1 MGDVTAILMGDPA
14 VRQVRQP
21 TREEIE
27 RTRLGDL
34 APTLKRGSPHNTTLT
49 AFGIKVRAMKVG
61 DKLLAPSMNVAKG
74 MAGQMNTHHGWF
86 ISCRTVPL
94 KDGTRGAEMTRV
106 R

>member
-27 RTRLGDL
+27 RTRLHEVDP
-34 APTLKRGSPHNTTLT
+34 AARRGQLHGTITE
-49 AFGIKVRAMKVG
+49 FGIKVRAMKVG
-61 DKLLAPSMNVAKG
+61 DKLLAPSRGQANG
-74 MAGQMNTHHGWF
+74 MAGQMNIHHGWF
-86 ISCRTVPL
+86 ISCRTVQL
-94 KDGTRGAEMTRV
+94 KGGTRAIEMTRV

>member
-21 TREEIE
+21 TREEVE

-34 APTLKRGSPHNTTLT
+34 APTLKRGSPHNTTVT

-61 DKLLAPSMNVAKG
+61 DRLIAPSMNVAKG
-74 MAGQMNTHHGWF
+74 MAGQMNTLHGWF
-86 ISCRTVPL
+86 ISCRTVRL
-94 KDGTRGAEMTRV
+94 QGGARAAEMKRV